1 MEQPLS
7 LLPVCTPW
15 NGQTKEGEKRRKETG
30 EYSSMCVICRNNKR
44 FSRDDRQGD
53 FVSPPHSLAPTS
65 CSFMWKFALNVLNEQ
80 HKCGSCRTCWLNG
93 WWRQCNVLCLLL
105 FLVRYLFIH
114 LLFTY
119 YTSYRRPSH
128 TQCAMLALPLP
139 ACLLLPGCPRVPIH
153 IDMSY

>member
-1 MEQPLS
+1 MVRPRRARR
-7 LLPVCTPW
+7 
-15 NGQTKEGEKRRKETG
+15 GERRRGNIAQCVLFVGITSAFQGTTDKETL
-30 EYSSMCVICRNNKR
+30 
-44 FSRDDRQGD
+44 FL
-53 FVSPPHSLAPTS
+53 PTHSLAPTS

-80 HKCGSCRTCWLNG
+80 HKCGSRRTCWLKG

-128 TQCAMLALPLP
+128 TQCAMLALALPLP